1 MNLKDLV
8 RNLQIEMNKQ
18 GESLTLDGDF
28 GPKTQSALDKFI
40 LKLNLSKKPVVTPVL
55 DDAFI
60 RAPWLRY
67 LAPLIG
73 LSESMFKLND
83 ILAPHWHQ
91 VGLPQFKDL
100 KGSVHAWCSL
110 AADWAMFKAGI
121 KGTGNA
127 MALSWRTWGKS
138 CPYWFGSVLGIRHAS
153 GGGHVTF
160 FLYWVDESKK
170 LAACLGGN
178 QGDEVNVTVYNL
190 SGNAKGHDEVVNG
203 PRWPNGFPDGVI
215 LSPDAAKVLIAQV
228 PKQSGSTT

>member
-83 ILAPHWHQ
+83 ILAQHWHQ

-160 FLYWVDESKK
+160 FLYWFDESKK

-215 LSPDAAKVLIAQV
+215 LSQDAAKVLIAQV

>member
-8 RNLQIEMNKQ
+8 KKLQIELNKQ
-18 GESLTLDGDF
+18 GESLSLDGDF
-28 GPKTQSALDKFI
+28 GPKTQAALDRFD
-40 LKLNLSKKPVVTPVL
+40 LTLGLSKKPVSSTIS
-55 DDAFI
+55 DDAFL

-67 LAPLIG
+67 MTPLIG
-73 LSESMFKLND
+73 LSEYMFKLND
-83 ILAPHWHQ
+83 ILAPHWPM

-100 KGSVHAWCSL
+100 KGRDHAWCSL

-121 KGTGNA
+121 RGTRNA
-127 MALSWRTWGKS
+127 MALSWRTWGKE

-203 PRWPNGFPDGVI
+203 PRWPQGFPDGII
-215 LSPDAAKVLIAQV
+215 LSATDAKALIASV

>member
-8 RNLQIEMNKQ
+8 KKLQIELNKQ
-18 GESLTLDGDF
+18 GESLSLDGDF
-28 GPKTQSALDKFI
+28 GPKTQAALDRFD
-40 LKLNLSKKPVVTPVL
+40 LKLGLSKKPVSAPISY
-55 DDAFI
+55 DDFLS
-60 RAPWLRY
+60 APWLRY
-67 LAPLIG
+67 MTTLIG
-73 LSESMFKLND
+73 LSEYMFKLNE
-83 ILAPHWHQ
+83 ILAPHWPM

-100 KGSVHAWCSL
+100 NGSDHAWCSL

-121 KGTGNA
+121 RGTRNA
-127 MALSWRTWGKS
+127 MALSWRTWGKE

-203 PRWPNGFPDGVI
+203 PRWPHGFPAGII
-215 LSPDAAKVLIAQV
+215 LSATDAKALIASV